1 MNGRRVG
8 FAWARAS
15 RPQWA
20 LTCAC
25 AAIGIAWPLAARA
38 ADEDLEGL
46 LNETVVT
53 AASDTAEVGRD
64 APATSS
70 VITGESLRK
79 YGVQS
84 LAEALN
90 LLGLGT
96 MSGTA
101 TAAGTGDLGARGVT
115 IAGSNWEHFLL
126 LINGARANGP
136 FFGEADYG
144 SAGVPLEIVDHIE
157 IILGPGSVLYGSNAM
172 LGVINV
178 VTKEAKDWS
187 GLRVGVEA
195 GVFTSVRPWVGYGS
209 TFQIGGTHGE
219 VTAEFEYERKWGP
232 RLYFDPVYGG
242 IDPVTRQPFRYTT
255 APVGTG
261 VWGGAESASW
271 STTESPSLVARV
283 RLGSFELSVDGQL
296 ARAPIRASVV
306 DFDTSPTESSRRL
319 LLNLAYAG
327 QLSPIVALKAHAY
340 ANAAD
345 GTTTIDTSWAPECP
359 RPDLNCRNELLD
371 EGILTGIEA
380 TPSFDWLKN
389 GTFVTLVGADAAAR
403 SGRSIFNQFNTAT
416 NLPVVASTGI
426 VSHRDGVLGAY
437 VEQTW
442 SPVKALGFN
451 GGGRL
456 DYDPRFLPVFSPR
469 VAVRIDPWRSGT
481 LKAIY
486 SEAFRA
492 PSFFESYFSHPLNPL
507 PVDLRPERVRSV
519 EGSIEQRFA
528 AQRLLFGAF
537 ATQWTNLISY
547 YNFSTQEAEQYVAQ
561 GKALLPPLYQYRNL
575 STVQN
580 WGYDAAFEGSLRS
593 GALQYGVNLTAAIA
607 RLDDGTGHTMPLTVS
622 PRIFGNAHVSYQ
634 FSGDLPTLALAAS
647 AQGERPVE
655 NAFVSGFQPIPYVS
669 AQLVLRATLS
679 GDVPGLRALSY
690 RITGHYST
698 TSNDPY
704 LAGPSVPPSA
714 QYTAPSLVPIDRAR
728 LMVGLEYRFSP

>member
-1 MNGRRVG
+1 MNRRRLVSIS
-8 FAWARAS
+8 ARAWGLAS
-15 RPQWA
+15 AAMA
-20 LTCAC
+20 LTFS
-25 AAIGIAWPLAARA
+25 LAARA
-38 ADEDLEGL
+38 GDEDLEGL

-84 LAEALN
+84 LAEALS

-96 MSGTA
+96 MSGTK

-126 LINGARANGP
+126 LVNGVRANGP

-144 SAGVPLEIVDHIE
+144 LAGVPLEVVDHIE

-178 VTKEAKDWS
+178 VTKDAKDFG
-187 GLRVGVEA
+187 GLRVGVES
-195 GVFTSVRPWVGYGS
+195 GLFTSVRPWVGYGG
-209 TFQIGGTHGE
+209 TFQIGGTRGE
-219 VTAEFEYERKWGP
+219 VTAELEYVKQWGP
-232 RLYFDPVYGG
+232 SLYYDPVYGG
-242 IDPVTRQPFRYTT
+242 IDPATRRPFRYST

-261 VWGGAESASW
+261 VWGGAESAAW
-271 STTESPSLVARV
+271 STGESPSLVSRV
-283 RLGSFELSVDGQL
+283 RLGNFELTLDGQI
-296 ARAPIRASVV
+296 ARTPVRASVV
-306 DFDTSPTESSRRL
+306 DFDTSPYQSSRRL
-319 LLNLAYAG
+319 LVNLAHAD
-327 QLSPIVALKAHAY
+327 QLSPILSVKTHAY
-340 ANAAD
+340 FSAQD
-345 GTTTIDTSWAPECP
+345 STTTIYTSWAPECP
-359 RPDLNCRNELLD
+359 RADLNCRNEIVE

-389 GTFVTLVGADAAAR
+389 GMFVTLVGADAAAR
-403 SGRSIFNQFNTAT
+403 SGRSIFNQFNAAT
-416 NLPVVASTGI
+416 NLPVTASTGI
-426 VSHRDGVLGAY
+426 VNQRDGALGAY
-437 VEQTW
+437 LEQTW
-442 SPVKALGFN
+442 DPAKAIGFN

-469 VAVRIDPWRSGT
+469 VAVRIDPWSGGT

-519 EGSIEQRFA
+519 EASIEQRFA

-561 GKALLPPLYQYRNL
+561 GRALLPPLYQYRNL
-575 STVQN
+575 SSVQN
-580 WGYDAAFEGSLRS
+580 WGYDAAFEGSQAS
-593 GALQYGVNLTAAIA
+593 GALQYGMNLTAAIA
-607 RLDDGTGHTMPLTVS
+607 RLDDGGGHTTPLTVS
-622 PRIFGNAHVSYQ
+622 PRVFGNAHVSYRLP
-634 FSGDLPTLALAAS
+634 GALPTLALAAG
-647 AQGERPVE
+647 AQGARPVE

-669 AQLVLRATLS
+669 AQLVLRATMS
-679 GDVPGLRALSY
+679 GEVPGLRALSY
-690 RITGHYST
+690 RITGLWST
-698 TSNDPY
+698 ANSEPY

-714 QYTAPSLVPIDRAR
+714 QYVSPSLVPIDRAR
-728 LMVGLEYRFSP
+728 LTVGLEYRFSP